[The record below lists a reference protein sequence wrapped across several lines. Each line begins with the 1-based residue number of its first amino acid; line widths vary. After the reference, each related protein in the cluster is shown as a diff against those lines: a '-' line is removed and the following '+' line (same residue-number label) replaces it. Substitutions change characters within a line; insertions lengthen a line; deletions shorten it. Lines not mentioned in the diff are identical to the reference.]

1 MTHEIDKDGIGED
14 ALDRRLASLTRDA
27 EPADSVWAGIE
38 QRIRTPARRGRAA
51 PLAALAAALVAVIAA
66 LQWMPDPDRVPDN
79 PGRTLVQAEAEA
91 MRRAAPIMTGGL
103 TDAAPLSEA
112 WAENQTAIEE
122 LEAALERDPDNRLL
136 LDFLAEARLRQVR
149 LLNSGLALTPQT
161 EA

>member
-1 MTHEIDKDGIGED
+1 
-14 ALDRRLASLTRDA
+14 
-27 EPADSVWAGIE
+27 
-38 QRIRTPARRGRAA
+38 
-51 PLAALAAALVAVIAA
+51 
-66 LQWMPDPDRVPDN
+66 
-79 PGRTLVQAEAEA
+79 
-91 MRRAAPIMTGGL
+91 MTGGL